1 MIAASLSYIA
11 LFGYLPGMIALRDDS
26 EGDTG
31 LHKVTGG
38 NTSPLDRVNGV
49 NFGRA
54 NRTKRSLSHSG

>member
-1 MIAASLSYIA
+1 MIAASLSYTA
-11 LFGYLPGMIALRDDS
+11 LFGYSPDMIAARDTS

-31 LHKVTGG
+31 LHTVTGG

-54 NRTKRSLSHSG
+54 NRTKRSLNHSG